1 MIKAASW
8 STHRSLRRLEKV
20 YSEFISQYL
29 SDSPISRH
37 FLCLQCFDVQI
48 IEEIG
53 KKILLLY
60 FCTEICTVGHIGIVQ
75 LEIILMRTQNI
86 CFDQTMTKISLMFKY
101 ELS

>member
-8 STHRSLRRLEKV
+8 STQRGLRRLEKV

-48 IEEIG
+48 IKEIG
-53 KKILLLY
+53 KKILLSSFLP
-60 FCTEICTVGHIGIVQ
+60 
-75 LEIILMRTQNI
+75 
-86 CFDQTMTKISLMFKY
+86 
-101 ELS
+101 